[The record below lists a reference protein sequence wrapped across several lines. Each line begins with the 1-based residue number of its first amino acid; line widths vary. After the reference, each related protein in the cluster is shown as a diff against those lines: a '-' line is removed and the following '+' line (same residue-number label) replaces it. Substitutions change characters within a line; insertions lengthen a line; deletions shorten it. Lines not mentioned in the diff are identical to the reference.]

1 MTCKFNLLFICQKL
15 RGSANFVAFEFD
27 SASLFVGLF
36 GKNRDMDLLRGLIM
50 INTTVY
56 LLLSLTN
63 IKFVCIMQEQGYC
76 SLSTP

>member
-1 MTCKFNLLFICQKL
+1 MIYKFTLLNMWGKQ
-15 RGSANFVAFEFD
+15 RGTVYLVAFELD
-27 SASLFVGLF
+27 RASLFVGLF
-36 GKNRDMDLLRGLIM
+36 GKNRDMDLLWSLVM

-63 IKFVCIMQEQGYC
+63 VKFVCVMQELEYC